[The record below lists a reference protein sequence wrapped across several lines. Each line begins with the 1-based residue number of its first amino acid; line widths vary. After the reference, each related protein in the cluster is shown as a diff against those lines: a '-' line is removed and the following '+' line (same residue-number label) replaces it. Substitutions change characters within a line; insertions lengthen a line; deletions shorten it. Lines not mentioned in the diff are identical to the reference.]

1 MRKGLISLAA
11 LLILATTTARANLV
25 TNGSFESGLDGWTNG
40 DPTGI
45 VADSVDP
52 AYDGGAQAS
61 LGSYLSPG
69 TLSQSLTLTANRSY
83 LISFALQN
91 LDTSFTNNSIDV
103 TFGATSLLSL
113 SNAPS
118 DPSYQIY
125 TFTETATSAS
135 LGLSFTAQNDNS
147 VWLLDAVSVT
157 PVSSIPVPTSPELFM
172 FGLALLGL
180 ETWLKRRAS
189 ESGLRR
195 ACALTAD
202 RDGPRP

>member
-61 LGSYLSPG
+61 LGSIHSPG
-69 TLSQSLTLTANRSY
+69 TLSQSLTLTANQSY

-91 LDTSFTNNSIDV
+91 LDTSTYNSIDV
-103 TFGATSLLSL
+103 TFGATTILLSL

-118 DPSYQIY
+118 DSKYQPY
-125 TFTETATSAS
+125 TFTETATFTS
-135 LGLSFTAQNDNS
+135 LVLSFTAQNDS
-147 VWLLDAVSVT
+147 SAWLLDAVSVT
-157 PVSSIPVPTSPELFM
+157 PTSPIPEPASHGLLM

-180 ETWLKRRAS
+180 ETWRKRRAS